1 MKITQQQSFAIEQ
14 KSQQLG
20 FSLFGVSKAG
30 FLEEEAPRLE
40 AFLKQELHGDM
51 AWLANNF
58 DKRTDPTLLVDG
70 AKSIISLGFEYLPE
84 LPQPQDDTYKI
95 SKYAYGKDYHKV
107 IKKKLIELLHF
118 IQQEIGDITGRA
130 FVDSAPVMEKAWAQ
144 KSGLG
149 WMGKNTLIINRKKGS
164 QFFLAELIL
173 DIEIEQTGPAK
184 DLCKTCNLCVT
195 ACPTDALN
203 TPYQLD
209 AKKCISYLTIEL
221 KNEIPNEF
229 KGKMEDWIFGCDI
242 CQDVC
247 PWTRNSKPTLEPAFN
262 RYVPWKGFNKRDWQ
276 EITDEVFLQVFA
288 GTPVMRAKA
297 SGLRKNIEFIYTK
310 IKA

>member
-262 RYVPWKGFNKRDWQ
+262 RYLPWKGFNKRDWQ

-310 IKA
+310 